1 MDFIDLAVHK
11 KKTIVLEN
19 TKLGVLG
26 RKRENVRT
34 DRRKLQDAEF
44 SN

>member
-1 MDFIDLAVHK
+1 LAVHEK
-11 KKTIVLEN
+11 KLIVLEN
-19 TKLGVLG
+19 TKLGIRG

-34 DRRKLQDAEF
+34 ARRKLQDAEF